1 MELSLGLIHKDSE
14 ADNWGCLPIEELA
27 WKLQMLDKWH
37 LLADDVFD
45 MMYIFLA
52 CVRTLGRWVVGDL
65 S

>member
-37 LLADDVFD
+37 LLAVDVFC
-45 MMYIFLA
+45 LA